1 MNSFVCSK
9 RKMGTLVISKKENNQ
24 YKYTYNNRKGNVIFT
39 SNSYLSKAQCLSEIN
54 VIKRNFSIVKFIH
67 YRTPAGKLFFK
78 VNVNDHILGVSRKFT
93 TPLLMEKGVND
104 LTNNFTKSEVLDFTE
119 DVFSNFPEDIFS
131 TNNI

>member
-1 MNSFVCSK
+1 
-9 RKMGTLVISKKENNQ
+9 MGTLVISKKENNQ

-39 SNSYLSKAQCLSEIN
+39 SNSYLSKAHCLSEIN
-54 VIKRNFSIVKFIH
+54 IIKRNFSIISFVYYK
-67 YRTPAGKLFFK
+67 TPSGKLFFK

-104 LTNNFTKSEVLDFTE
+104 LKNNFLASEVLDFTE
-119 DVFSNFPEDIFS
+119 DVFSSLNEDIFS

>member
-1 MNSFVCSK
+1 MNSFVCIK
-9 RKMGTLVISKKENNQ
+9 RKMGTLVISKKENDK

-54 VIKRNFSIVKFIH
+54 VIKRNFAIVTFVH
-67 YRTPAGKLFFK
+67 YKTPAGKLFFK

-104 LTNNFTKSEVLDFTE
+104 LRNNFVNSEVLDFTE
-119 DVFSNFPEDIFS
+119 DVFGIFPEDVFL